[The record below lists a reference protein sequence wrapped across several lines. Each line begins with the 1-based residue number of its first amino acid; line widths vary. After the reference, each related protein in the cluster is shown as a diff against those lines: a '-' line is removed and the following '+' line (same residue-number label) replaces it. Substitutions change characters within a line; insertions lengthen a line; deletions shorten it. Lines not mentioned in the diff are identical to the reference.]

1 MNITPPDEPPERD
14 LPEADRADQTDR
26 TVAAVDPLDER
37 LSAALDGAA
46 DPESPPVEHSD
57 DTRVAERLRAL
68 EASRDLLAIPPP
80 PLDDLT
86 RRRMLRAAI
95 AATGSRTSKRRDLRW
110 LNRTGIAAALLALVV
125 LAGWGIKSLDVNSND
140 GRASSKAASSATTR
154 ATATAPSVL
163 PDLHEVSDPA
173 VLERRVEAALN
184 TQERTGATAQTDTRA
199 PAPSPPSTTFDRI
212 APEQDVCVSK
222 VPVPAGVTPGLL
234 GTATF
239 HDEPALV
246 IVARDQSRT
255 LIFVVAR
262 SDCRRLS
269 SQLINH

>member
-1 MNITPPDEPPERD
+1 MNITPPDKPDESDEP
-14 LPEADRADQTDR
+14 
-26 TVAAVDPLDER
+26 VAAVDPLDER

-46 DPESPPVEHSD
+46 DPAPPPVDHSD
-57 DTRVAERLRAL
+57 DARVAARLRAL
-68 EASRDLLAIPPP
+68 EAGRDLLAIPPP

-95 AATGSRTSKRRDLRW
+95 AATGSRSKRRDLRW
-110 LNRTGIAAALLALVV
+110 INRTGIAAALLALVV
-125 LAGWGIKSLDVNSND
+125 LAGWGLKRLDVNSS
-140 GRASSKAASSATTR
+140 GSRSSTKAASSATTR
-154 ATATAPSVL
+154 ATAAAPSVL
-163 PDLHEVSDPA
+163 PDLHEVSDPT
-173 VLERRVEAALN
+173 VLERRVEAALA
-184 TQERTGATAQTDTRA
+184 QERSGAAAQLDNRV
-199 PAPSPPSTTFDRI
+199 PAPDTLSSTTLGGN
-212 APEQDVCVSK
+212 ANEQEVCVSK
-222 VPVPAGVTPGLL
+222 VPVPKGVTPGLL

-255 LIFVVAR
+255 LVFVVAR

>member
-1 MNITPPDEPPERD
+1 MNITPPDNPDNPDETDEP
-14 LPEADRADQTDR
+14 
-26 TVAAVDPLDER
+26 VAAVDPLDER
-37 LSAALDGAA
+37 LSAALDGNA
-46 DPESPPVEHSD
+46 DPEPQPVDPSD
-57 DTRVAERLRAL
+57 EARVAARLRAL
-68 EASRDLLAIPPP
+68 EAGRDLLAIPPP

-95 AATGSRTSKRRDLRW
+95 AATGSRSKRRDLRW

-125 LAGWGIKSLDVNSND
+125 LAGWGLKSLDVNSSESRSA
-140 GRASSKAASSATTR
+140 GKAASSATTR
-154 ATATAPSVL
+154 PTAAAPSVL
-163 PDLHEVSDPA
+163 PDLHEVSDPT
-173 VLERRVEAALN
+173 VLERRVEAALVA
-184 TQERTGATAQTDTRA
+184 QERSGAAARLGTRK
-199 PAPSPPSTTFDRI
+199 PAPDTLSSTTLGGN
-212 APEQDVCVSK
+212 ANEQDVCVST

-255 LIFVVAR
+255 LVFVVAR
-262 SDCRRLS
+262 SDCRRLT